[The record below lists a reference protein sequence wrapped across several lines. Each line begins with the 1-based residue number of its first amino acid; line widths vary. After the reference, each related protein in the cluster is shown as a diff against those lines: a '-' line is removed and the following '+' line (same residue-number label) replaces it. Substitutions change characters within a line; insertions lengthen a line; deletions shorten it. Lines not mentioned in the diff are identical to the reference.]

1 MAFESGKRTTVAKP
15 ISPADTTI
23 YLASVPTVTSGRLY
37 LKNDAQEE
45 RISFSGVSW
54 STVTGCNRN
63 LSKVN
68 DPVTSG
74 VWLTRVA
81 WTVVKLVLMHDQI
94 VDKAWANTRVGNQNI
109 TWNLD
114 VSGYLEADRIKAIK
128 WSYATTYTTTADR
141 DTALGGDG
149 VCLYPYTWIQA
160 NGVFYNYNTATAQRE
175 SVDTGTVTPN
185 ASTTVAGKAELSTQT
200 ETEDQT
206 TTGGAWPLVPTNA
219 TINPNNITSA
229 TPATG
234 DKISFADIS
243 NSNKLRSTTIQTAV
257 DTVRPLASNAEAS
270 TWTGTTQSITP
281 LQLTK
286 YYWAAPIAG
295 TTLTAASAT
304 WSLWSTSWT
313 TYLQARIWTIWRT
326 WTYTVTFDL
335 SAWWWANGYGR
346 IYKNGSAFWTE
357 RVVAGGTSSTFS
369 ENLAFTEWDTISLWY
384 KSAGWSSTTVSNL
397 YIQYAQTNQIN
408 FTLA

>member
-54 STVTGCNRN
+54 NTVTGCNRN

-74 VWLTRVA
+74 TWLTRVA

-94 VDKAWANTRVGNQNI
+94 VDKAWANTRVGNQTI
-109 TWNLD
+109 TGDLD

-128 WSYATTYTTTADR
+128 WSYATTYASTAAR
-141 DTALGGDG
+141 DSALGGNG

-175 SVDTGTVTPN
+175 AVTTGTATWW
-185 ASTTVAGKAELSTQT
+185 ATTSAIWSVELSTQT

-243 NSNKLRSTTIQTAV
+243 NSNKLRSTTIQTLV
-257 DTVRPLASNAEAS
+257 DTARPLATNAEAS
-270 TWTGTTQSITP
+270 TGTGTTQSVTP
-281 LQLTK
+281 AQLKK
-286 YYWAAPIAG
+286 YFWPEPSAG
-295 TTLTAASAT
+295 TTYTASSAT
-304 WSLWSTSWT
+304 GTLWSTSWT
-313 TYLQARIWTIWRT
+313 TYLQARIWTIART
-326 WTYTVTFDL
+326 GTYTVEF
-335 SAWWWANGYGR
+335 SVSSGAWVTWYGR
-346 IYKNGSAFWTE
+346 IYKNGVAFWTE
-357 RVVAGGTSSTFS
+357 RTVVWTTTAFTQ
-369 ENLAFTEWDTISLWY
+369 NLAFTEWDTISLWY
-384 KSAGWSSTTVSNL
+384 KSGGWGGASVL
-397 YIQYAQTNQIN
+397 DFYIKYDLTNQN
-408 FTLA
+408 AFTLA

>member
-1 MAFESGKRTTVAKP
+1 MAFESGKRTTVSKP

-45 RISFSGVSW
+45 RISYSGVSW

-68 DPVTSG
+68 DPVTSST
-74 VWLTRVA
+74 WLTRVA

-94 VDKAWANTRVGNQNI
+94 VDKAWANTRVGNQSI
-109 TWNLD
+109 TGDLD

-128 WSYATTYTTTADR
+128 WSYATTYATTADR
-141 DTALGGDG
+141 DTALWGDG
-149 VCLYPYTWIQA
+149 VCLYPYTSILA

-257 DTVRPLASNAEAS
+257 DTARPLASNAEAS
-270 TWTGTTQSITP
+270 TGTWTTQSITP

-286 YYWAAPIAG
+286 YYGAAPIAG
-295 TTLTAASAT
+295 TTLTASSAT

-326 WTYTVTFDL
+326 WTYTVTFDV
-335 SAWWWANGYGR
+335 SAWLWVNGYWR
-346 IYKNGSAFWTE
+346 IYKNWSAFWTE
-357 RVVAGGTSSTFS
+357 RVVTNTTTTFS

-384 KSAGWSSTTVSNL
+384 KSGWWWSASVLNL